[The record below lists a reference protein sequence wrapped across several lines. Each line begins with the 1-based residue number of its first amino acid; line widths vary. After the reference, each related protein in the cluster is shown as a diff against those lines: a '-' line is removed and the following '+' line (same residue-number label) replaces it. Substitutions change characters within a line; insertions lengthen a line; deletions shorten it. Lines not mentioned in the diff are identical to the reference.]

1 MQLTILKNIKN
12 MINKINKLA
21 ISNGQLTIS
30 HCFLPI
36 ARCSFSIAYCPLH
49 IAYFLLLFA
58 YFLLPFASDAQTI
71 VISKTLNLE
80 EITTIVLKNNLTL
93 KAHGFDIQSTQSLLK
108 TTKELPKMEAN
119 LQLGQY
125 NSIKFDNGFQVSQVI
140 PFPTVF
146 EAKKGLIQAEIKG
159 KEAQQKITEAEL
171 KNQVR
176 TYYYQL
182 LFLQNNQ
189 NKLQYLDT
197 LYFNFV
203 QAAALRYK
211 TGATK
216 KLELT
221 TAETK
226 RGEIELLLQQN
237 ETDIANIYQNLKA
250 LMNNNDDFTVIFSN
264 YKPLTTNDLLEKNVV
279 LKNPTIA
286 AFYQDALVQDE
297 NIKLEKAL
305 AKPDFKVGYSN
316 QSLIGFQTIDNQ
328 NQYFGA
334 GKRFNSVN
342 LGIAIPLNKTASKAR
357 IQSFDFQ
364 KQVAQTNALQQK
376 NHLETLLKNA
386 ISQYKQGVLQYNYYQ
401 NQALPNAVEIVKAA
415 KLGYQTGDIDYVE
428 YLYALQTATD
438 IELKFLQSIHQIN
451 QAVNLIKTIVN
462 E

>member
-93 KAHGFDIQSTQSLLK
+93 KAHDFDIQSTQSLLK

-140 PFPTVF
+140 PFPTLF
-146 EAKKGLIQAEIKG
+146 EAKKGLIQAEVKG
-159 KEAQQKITEAEL
+159 KQVQQKITEAEL

-176 TYYYQL
+176 IYYYQL
-182 LFLQNNQ
+182 LFLRNNQ
-189 NKLQYLDT
+189 NKLEYLDT

-226 RGEIELLLQQN
+226 HGEIKLLLQQN
-237 ETDIANIYQNLKA
+237 ETDNTTIYQYLKA
-250 LMNNNDDFTVIFSN
+250 LMNSNDDFTITLGN
-264 YKPLTTNDLLEKNVV
+264 YKPLKISDLLEKDIV
-279 LKNPTIA
+279 LKNPIIA
-286 AFYQDALVQDE
+286 ALYQDALIQEE

-328 NQYFGA
+328 DKYFGA

-342 LGIAIPLNKTASKAR
+342 LGIMIPLNKTASKAR

-386 ISQYKQGVLQYNYYQ
+386 ILQYKQAISQYSYYQ
-401 NQALPNAVEIVKAA
+401 NQALPNAAEIVKAA

-451 QAVNLIKTIVN
+451 QAVNLIKIIVN